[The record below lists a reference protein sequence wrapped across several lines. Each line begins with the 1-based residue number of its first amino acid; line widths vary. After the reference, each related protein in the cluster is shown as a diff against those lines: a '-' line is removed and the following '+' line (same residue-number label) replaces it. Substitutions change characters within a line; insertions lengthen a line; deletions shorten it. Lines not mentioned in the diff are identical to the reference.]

1 VGYKKVKIGRWKT
14 QRSKGDTWNQSVTL
28 STMKNPGDELEV
40 IFTPYKVAD
49 NLTIIDENG
58 QSTST
63 GLISGEDEKIPVPSN
78 YEGKINA
85 TVSPNPNP
93 DNKKGTKFKFEL
105 RKRSRTTVT
114 TKWKFWWG
122 FLPIGLSIKD
132 EPFKEGDKDQKL
144 PKKVK

>member
-1 VGYKKVKIGRWKT
+1 VGYKKVKVGRWET
-14 QRSKGDTWNQSVTL
+14 QISKGDTWNQSVTL

-49 NLTIIDENG
+49 NLTIIDGNG

-85 TVSPNPNP
+85 TVSPNLILTIKRGQSLSLNCE
-93 DNKKGTKFKFEL
+93 KGPE
-105 RKRSRTTVT
+105 
-114 TKWKFWWG
+114 
-122 FLPIGLSIKD
+122 
-132 EPFKEGDKDQKL
+132 QQ
-144 PKKVK
+144 